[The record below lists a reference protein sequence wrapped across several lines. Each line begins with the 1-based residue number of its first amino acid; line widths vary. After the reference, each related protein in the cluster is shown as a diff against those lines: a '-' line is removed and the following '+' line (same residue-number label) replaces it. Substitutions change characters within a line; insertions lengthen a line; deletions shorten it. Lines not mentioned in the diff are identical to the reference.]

1 MKVKGRL
8 SVLSKLGSTQ
18 ICTYTTI
25 FISAAAPSSPSLCET
40 ADGTLPVRLPAGG
53 ATSRHV
59 APGRGVSGRDSASAS
74 PNVSVRPFAERL
86 ARARKI
92 RINGPRDSFQRSFCT
107 IFLSSC
113 NRARLVNRCSV
124 AWRGVPPAQRA
135 AGPAMALRA
144 GPAAAA
150 PAPPWLEPW
159 LI

>member
-59 APGRGVSGRDSASAS
+59 APGRGVSGRDSASSS
-74 PNVSVRPFAERL
+74 PNVSARPFAERL

-92 RINGPRDSFQRSFCT
+92 RINGPRDSFQRSFS
-107 IFLSSC
+107 IFFYQAATAQASSI
-113 NRARLVNRCSV
+113 
-124 AWRGVPPAQRA
+124 
-135 AGPAMALRA
+135 
-144 GPAAAA
+144 AAAWPGGA
-150 PAPPWLEPW
+150 CRQRSEQPVQQWRSEQVLQQQRQHRLGSNPG
-159 LI
+159 